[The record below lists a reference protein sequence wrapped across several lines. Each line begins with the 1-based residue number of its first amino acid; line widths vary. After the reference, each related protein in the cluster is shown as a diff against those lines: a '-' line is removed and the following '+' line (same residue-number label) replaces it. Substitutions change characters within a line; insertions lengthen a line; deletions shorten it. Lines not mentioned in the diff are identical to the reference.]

1 MEETMEEEA
10 VVTGKTVTT
19 TTLIKV
25 MEVKTTM
32 FNLKAS
38 GRIAT

>member
-1 MEETMEEEA
+1 MEETMEEA

-32 FNLKAS
+32 YNLKAS